1 MFRQV
6 ISTCEWQYYK
16 INYIYERCKHT
27 KTKSCHKIFHVD
39 SFVVLFASFFL
50 LWTLKIFKKFDQ
62 TKMFQILLH
71 TLSNLLDSTNLI
83 KLIWLCISNDL
94 SIVDWF
100 K

>member
-39 SFVVLFASFFL
+39 SFVVLFASFSFFEPLRFL
-50 LWTLKIFKKFDQ
+50 K
-62 TKMFQILLH
+62 
-71 TLSNLLDSTNLI
+71 NLI
-83 KLIWLCISNDL
+83 KQKCFKFCYIPYQIYLIQQIWSN
-94 SIVDWF
+94 
-100 K
+100 